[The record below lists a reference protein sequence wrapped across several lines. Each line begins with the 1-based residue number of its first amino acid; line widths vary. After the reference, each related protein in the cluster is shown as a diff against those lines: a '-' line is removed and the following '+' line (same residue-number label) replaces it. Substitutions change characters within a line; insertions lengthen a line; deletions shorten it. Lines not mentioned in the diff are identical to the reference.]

1 MVASS
6 GDQIPAQ
13 IIRPWASDMKI
24 MRKEIDQ
31 SPSFTRLRAV
41 KSYDNHHHEFNSCT
55 AHCNDDPNQFSG
67 TSSTMAVRN
76 THLQLVGMVRVPR
89 IETPPHASLLITK
102 AGDARARFYC
112 PIHSSSSLSSSFS
125 PQPPPALSV
134 DTGQALILFARP
146 AGSAGLV

>member
-1 MVASS
+1 
-6 GDQIPAQ
+6 
-13 IIRPWASDMKI
+13 MKI

-112 PIHSSSSLSSSFS
+112 PIPLVVVVVVVVLT
-125 PQPPPALSV
+125 PAAACAV
-134 DTGQALILFARP
+134 RRHW
-146 AGSAGLV
+146 AGLNPFC